1 MTVQP
6 PVSKA
11 IGALSWV
18 AMGPVTG
25 LLMWRM
31 FCCTRNGDKVLAALY
46 ALAIISTLIALGS
59 WGGQIL
65 ARLSS

>member
-1 MTVQP
+1 
-6 PVSKA
+6 
-11 IGALSWV
+11 
-18 AMGPVTG
+18 
-25 LLMWRM
+25 M

-65 ARLSS
+65 AQLPS